1 MHKTKKMNVKN
12 NNIKKPRTS
21 LKNKINHYIL
31 KKQDIFCEKDIKREI
46 VIEQIFENYKQMFNN
61 PNEQDEDLNWLIN
74 DLLIFIGFM
83 FDLKVDKDEEGIK
96 LSKEIEKK
104 ITKNKKADKE
114 KIIVLL
120 NTIPL
125 YYLLAFSG
133 QSFYKYKMWAN
144 LS

>member
-1 MHKTKKMNVKN
+1 MPKTKKMNVKN

-31 KKQDIFCEKDIKREI
+31 KKQDICCEKDIKREI

>member
-1 MHKTKKMNVKN
+1 
-12 NNIKKPRTS
+12 
-21 LKNKINHYIL
+21 
-31 KKQDIFCEKDIKREI
+31 
-46 VIEQIFENYKQMFNN
+46 MFNN